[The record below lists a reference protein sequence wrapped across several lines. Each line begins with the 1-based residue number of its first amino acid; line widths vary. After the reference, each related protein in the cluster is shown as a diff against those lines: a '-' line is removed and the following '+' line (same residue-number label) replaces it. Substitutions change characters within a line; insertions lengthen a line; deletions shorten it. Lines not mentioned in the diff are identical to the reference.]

1 MTTQPY
7 NPVLSIQ
14 HVATGLRV
22 DISNYFLTQFEDAY
36 DTQYNSVSAYGR
48 MDPIL
53 NYKGTSRKITL
64 GLLIEPP
71 PNPDVIDAYLTIFT
85 RLQKMQYPVY
95 EKGSNALTIQRPPL
109 VLVKLANI
117 IRDGDGQALLCAMN
131 GFTFSPVTG
140 HSPETTPFVCAGDT
154 SMSMK
159 PGMFDPSKDK
169 FYFKT
174 YNVSFNFTP
183 LHKNPLGFIDDV
195 DGQILDPDSMHYVS
209 PQDYRTGESAGE
221 STIRFQAGQYFGPG
235 PVVGGGEPPF
245 QTDPQDGGAIP
256 DSEREA
262 GSYPGSRPTDSYP
275 GSRPT
280 EPWG

>member
-1 MTTQPY
+1 
-7 NPVLSIQ
+7 
-14 HVATGLRV
+14 
-22 DISNYFLTQFEDAY
+22 
-36 DTQYNSVSAYGR
+36 

-140 HSPETTPFVCAGDT
+140 HSPETTPFVCAGST
-154 SMSMK
+154 SETGGMNPKMSA
-159 PGMFDPSKDK
+159 PSKDK

-195 DGQILDPDSMHYVS
+195 DGQILDPDSGHYIS
-209 PQDYRTGESAGE
+209 PQDYRTGEPAGE

-235 PVVGGGEPPF
+235 SVGGGGEPPY

-262 GSYPGSRPTDSYP
+262 NYPQESYPDSRPGAEYP
-275 GSRPT
+275 PDFYPPQSF
-280 EPWG
+280 